1 MGQTKRE
8 FVPAN
13 CVFVA
18 EISSAEGLRVT
29 KVLSEMLTVEDEA
42 AADDSIST
50 GVPLVNTLQRV
61 MVKAML
67 TFKPFPAAKRNAGDP
82 SSTLPPVKS
91 LVNPQSTIN
100 PLGTPSIATA
110 EPPDTPVAT
119 LPTDIEKL

>member
-1 MGQTKRE
+1 M
-8 FVPAN
+8 
-13 CVFVA
+13 FVA
-18 EISSAEGLRVT
+18 EISSAEGLKVT
-29 KVLSEMLTVEDEA
+29 KVLSVMLTVEDKA
-42 AADDSIST
+42 AADDSIPN

-67 TFKPFPAAKRNAGDP
+67 TFKPFPAAKRTAGDP
-82 SSTLPPVKS
+82 GSTLPPVKS

-119 LPTDIEKL
+119 LPTDIEKF